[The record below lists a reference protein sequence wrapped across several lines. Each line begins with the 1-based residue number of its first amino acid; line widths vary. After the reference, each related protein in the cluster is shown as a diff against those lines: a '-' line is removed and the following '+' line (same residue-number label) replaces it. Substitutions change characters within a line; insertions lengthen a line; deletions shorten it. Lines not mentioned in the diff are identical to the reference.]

1 MIDNT
6 YAYRE
11 LLGKS
16 AASSFGAVSIN
27 VASPEVIR
35 SWSFGEVKNPETINY
50 RSFKPE
56 KGGLFCE
63 RIFGPTRDWECNCG
77 KYKRVKHKGIVCD
90 RCGVEVTQAK
100 VRRERMG
107 HIELAVP
114 VSHIWFF
121 KCMPSRIGLVLDMTA
136 KSLEH
141 VIYYE
146 EYVVTDPGDTPLKV
160 GQTMNE
166 IEYRQAVDD
175 YGDAF
180 TADMGAPAIKTL
192 LERVDMPMLKAEL
205 EVSLEGTRNKAI
217 RKKLAKRLRLV
228 EGFMVEEHNNIP
240 AHKHLTVSKGDFVRK
255 GQKLTEGS
263 IVPHTLLEI
272 CGVHELQRHLVD
284 AIQLVYRAQG
294 VEINDK
300 HVEIIIRQMMQKV
313 RITDSGSTDY
323 LPGEQLDRT
332 EFDRVNREMI
342 EKGGKPAE
350 AEPILLGITK
360 AALETES
367 FISAASFQDTTRILT
382 EAATVGKVDNLNGFK
397 ENVITGHLIP
407 AGTGTEVMQSIR
419 LKYLGTEIEPEL
431 AVQESERSVEEI
443 AAAWRESENKSDAAI
458 FGDDGED
465 DEDSLPDEARE
476 MVADFDDDAFSELG
490 DDELDAEFDEEEE

>member
-16 AASSFGAVSIN
+16 SASSFGAVSIN

-141 VIYYE
+141 VIYY
-146 EYVVTDPGDTPLKV
+146 
-160 GQTMNE
+160 
-166 IEYRQAVDD
+166 
-175 YGDAF
+175 
-180 TADMGAPAIKTL
+180 
-192 LERVDMPMLKAEL
+192 
-205 EVSLEGTRNKAI
+205 
-217 RKKLAKRLRLV
+217 
-228 EGFMVEEHNNIP
+228 
-240 AHKHLTVSKGDFVRK
+240 
-255 GQKLTEGS
+255 
-263 IVPHTLLEI
+263 
-272 CGVHELQRHLVD
+272 
-284 AIQLVYRAQG
+284 
-294 VEINDK
+294 
-300 HVEIIIRQMMQKV
+300 
-313 RITDSGSTDY
+313 
-323 LPGEQLDRT
+323 
-332 EFDRVNREMI
+332 
-342 EKGGKPAE
+342 
-350 AEPILLGITK
+350 
-360 AALETES
+360 
-367 FISAASFQDTTRILT
+367 
-382 EAATVGKVDNLNGFK
+382 
-397 ENVITGHLIP
+397 
-407 AGTGTEVMQSIR
+407 
-419 LKYLGTEIEPEL
+419 
-431 AVQESERSVEEI
+431 
-443 AAAWRESENKSDAAI
+443 
-458 FGDDGED
+458 
-465 DEDSLPDEARE
+465 
-476 MVADFDDDAFSELG
+476 
-490 DDELDAEFDEEEE
+490 